1 MEVNMFSYLN
11 PQQRLAQME
20 ALYPQFAPS
29 QFVRASIVMNKE
41 EANAQQVAMDGS
53 ISLFLNKA
61 TNEIYAKKLGSNG
74 LPEFYTYTLA
84 NTEAQKDTFTELK
97 EEITALKAKM
107 EEITNAKL
115 ATDISASKPAKK
127 QPKPDECD

>member
-1 MEVNMFSYLN
+1 MFSYLS

-20 ALYPQFAPS
+20 AMYPQFTPA

-84 NTEAQKDTFTELK
+84 NTEAQKDNYTELK
-97 EEITALKAKM
+97 DEIAALKARL
-107 EEITNAKL
+107 EDLTNAKL
-115 ATDISASKPAKK
+115 HTDISASKPIKK